1 MGPAPRPEAEHPID
15 DALVAGLVA
24 DQHPDLVGPLRRVT
38 GGWDN
43 EVFRLGDDLAVRLPR
58 RELGAGLIESELRWL
73 PELAERLPLEVPV
86 PVRAGVPGLG
96 YPWRWS
102 IVRWVDG
109 ETVLSAIDSVDEQ
122 QLEAALAWFLTVL
135 HQSAP
140 DDAPHN
146 PFRGVPLAERVELF
160 DANLAAVPS
169 DLDRPAIT
177 AAWATAL
184 AQPPWSGPP
193 VWIHGDLHP
202 GNLVARGG
210 RLVGVLDFG
219 DLTGGDPA
227 TDLAVGW
234 MCLGP
239 RGRADLRGRLS
250 VDDATWGRARGWALA
265 HAVAVLA
272 RSADDPAMA
281 ANARRSLAAVLADHA
296 EGQSGS

>member
-1 MGPAPRPEAEHPID
+1 MAPAPRPEAEHPID
-15 DALVAGLVA
+15 DELVAALVA
-24 DQHPDLVGPLRRVT
+24 DQHPDLAGPLRRVA

-43 EVFRLGDDLAVRLPR
+43 EVFRLGDDLAVRMPR
-58 RELGAGLIESELRWL
+58 RELGSRLIESELRWL
-73 PELAERLPLEVPV
+73 PELAGRLPLEVPV
-86 PVRAGVPGLG
+86 PVRAGEPAHG

-102 IVRWVDG
+102 IVRWVEG
-109 ETVLSAIDSVDEQ
+109 ETVLSAGDSLDEQ
-122 QLEAALAWFLTVL
+122 ALERGLARFLTVL
-135 HQSAP
+135 HLEAP
-140 DDAPHN
+140 GDAPRN
-146 PFRGVPLAERVELF
+146 PYRGVPLAERGELF
-160 DANLAAVPS
+160 GEHLADLPA
-169 DLDRPAIT
+169 DLDRTAVT

-184 AQPPWSGPP
+184 AQPPWPGPP

-202 GNLVARGG
+202 GNLVVRGG

-239 RGRADLRGRLS
+239 RGRADLRGRLQ

-265 HAVAVLA
+265 HALAVLA

-281 ANARRSLAAVLADHA
+281 GNARRSLAAILAA
-296 EGQSGS
+296 